1 MHNFKKGWY
10 FVGGIALGVVV
21 GSVGVIRFAIK
32 NDVIRTGIAKG
43 IAKGIA
49 DWIYNDES
57 VTRHEQYSE
66 VAFDVKADAEKVL
79 VNAKAV
85 LHTYGTVTVADI
97 YELSGDIM
105 SCYKDSQ
112 YGWTNLDKAKITKA
126 KNGYYILHMPKSVK
140 IN

>member
-1 MHNFKKGWY
+1 MHNFKKVGI
-10 FVGGIALGVVV
+10 FVGGTALGVAV
-21 GSVGVIRFAIK
+21 GSIGVIRFAIK

-43 IAKGIA
+43 IA
-49 DWIYNDES
+49 DWIFNDEG
-57 VTRHEQYSE
+57 VTRHEQYGE
-66 VAFDVKADAEKVL
+66 VAFDVEADAEKVL
-79 VNAKAV
+79 ANAKAI
-85 LHTYGTVTVADI
+85 LNTYGTVTVADI

-112 YGWTNLDKAKITKA
+112 YGWTNLDKAKIAKA